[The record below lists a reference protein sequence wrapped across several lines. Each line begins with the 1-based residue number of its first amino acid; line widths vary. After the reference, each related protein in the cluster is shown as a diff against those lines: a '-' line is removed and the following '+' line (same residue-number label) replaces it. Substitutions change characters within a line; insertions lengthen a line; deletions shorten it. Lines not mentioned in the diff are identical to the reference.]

1 MGILDIFGL
10 GNKTNSIQE
19 FMEKGAIIIDVRT
32 TGEFSG
38 GHIQGS
44 TNIPLNN
51 ISFKVDEL
59 KKLNKPIIV
68 CCQSGMRS
76 SQAASIL
83 KNSGIEALNG
93 GGWRSL
99 ESKLG

>member
-1 MGILDIFGL
+1 MGILDILGL
-10 GNKTNSIQE
+10 GSKTNSIKE

-51 ISFKVDEL
+51 ISSKVDEL

>member
-1 MGILDIFGL
+1 MGILDILGL
-10 GNKTNSIQE
+10 GSKTNSIKE

-38 GHIQGS
+38 GHILGS
-44 TNIPLNN
+44 TNIPLDT
-51 ISFKVDEL
+51 ISSKVAEL